1 MVNVEF
7 CSIIYTYVQREKGRK
22 MKNHH
27 AGNVHPTNSG
37 AEKRPS
43 EKPVSRLKKC
53 LFRLHG
59 IRLPHKKHTANCAPE
74 RLPVPASVTIPM
86 SMHIGKPAR
95 ITIAKGEDVKVG
107 QLIGEADGFVSSNIH
122 ASVSGE
128 VRQIGEMLN
137 AHGQRVP
144 CVVIASDGKQEKYE
158 KLTPPQV
165 KDFDSFVKA
174 VKESGVVGL
183 GGAGFPSFVKLNVYN
198 LSAVEAVVINAA
210 ECEPYIT
217 SDTRTMI
224 DKSEY
229 VFKGIEAVR
238 RFMGVKR
245 FIIGIEN
252 NKQQAIEQ
260 MQALAA
266 KTEGVEVHVLPALY
280 PQGGEKVL
288 VYHTMGR
295 VIPKGG
301 LPLDVGV
308 VVINV
313 TTLAFIAEY
322 LETGM
327 PLVEKCLT
335 VDGSA
340 VNTPKNVIVPIGMS
354 IRDVIEAAGGLK
366 SEPSKVLYGGP
377 MMGITV
383 PSMDEPVLKNT
394 NALIFMD
401 EQEAAPP
408 KTTACIGCGACAAH
422 CPFRLDPRAIA
433 KAYQLGDGAALKT
446 LCVDLCMECG
456 CCSYVCPAHRPL
468 VQTNILGKSRLK
480 EYLFSQQAQQKEET
494 KARQRKDRQ
503 EKQEKQEKE
512 GRK

>member
-1 MVNVEF
+1 M
-7 CSIIYTYVQREKGRK
+7 
-22 MKNHH
+22 
-27 AGNVHPTNSG
+27 
-37 AEKRPS
+37 
-43 EKPVSRLKKC
+43 
-53 LFRLHG
+53 RLHG
-59 IRLPHKKHTANCAPE
+59 IRVAHKKHTADCAPE
-74 RLPVPASVTIPM
+74 RLAVPQYVTIPM
-86 SMHIGKPAR
+86 SMHIGKPAS
-95 ITIAKGEDVKVG
+95 IAIHKGEDVKVG

-128 VRQIGEMLN
+128 VRQISEILN
-137 AHGQRVP
+137 AHGQKIP
-144 CVVIASDGKQEKYE
+144 CVVIQADGKQTLYD
-158 KLTPPQV
+158 KLTTPV
-165 KDFDSFVKA
+165 VTDFESFVRA

-224 DKSEY
+224 DKAEY
-229 VFKGIEAVR
+229 VFKGIEAIR

-252 NKQQAIEQ
+252 NKQEAIQ
-260 MQALAA
+260 RMQTLAA
-266 KTEGVEVHVLPALY
+266 QSEGVEVHVLPALY

-295 VIPKGG
+295 IIPKGG
-301 LPLDVGV
+301 LPLDVGA

-322 LETGM
+322 LETGK

-340 VNTPKNVIVPIGMS
+340 VKTPKNVIAPIGMS

-366 SEPSKVLYGGP
+366 CEPAKVLYGGP

-383 PSMDEPVLKNT
+383 PDMDEPVLKNT

-401 EQEAAPP
+401 KKEATPP

-433 KAYQLGDGAALKT
+433 RAYRLGDGAALKT

-468 VQTNILGKSRLK
+468 VQTNILGKGKLK
-480 EYLFSQQAQQKEET
+480 EYLFSQQAQQKQET
-494 KARQRKDRQ
+494 KARQRKDIQ
-503 EKQEKQEKE
+503 EKQAKE
-512 GRK
+512 AKP